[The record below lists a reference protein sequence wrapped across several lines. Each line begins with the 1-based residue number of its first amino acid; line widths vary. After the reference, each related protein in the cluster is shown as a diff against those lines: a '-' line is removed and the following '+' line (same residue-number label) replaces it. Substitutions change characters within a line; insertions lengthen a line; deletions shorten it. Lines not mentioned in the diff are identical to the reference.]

1 MNNMILNSFIIIGI
15 CLFFGAFFSGM
26 EIAYLSANQLR
37 VELLSKKGFL
47 PSRIFSFFYKHSSR
61 FFTATLVGNNIAIVL
76 YSIYSAS
83 LITFFLTTYTGISPD
98 HRNLILFIQT
108 VLSSFVLLIVGEF
121 LPKIFFRARPNL
133 MLNILALPFVL
144 FYCLLYPLVIIIVF
158 LAQLILKSIFKME
171 FSPQSPEFTR
181 HDLFHYVSESS
192 PVEEEKEMDVDKEIF
207 RNAIEFPFV
216 KVRECMTPRTDIVG
230 VEQKDSIA
238 HAKELFIESGHSKLP
253 VYRETIDH
261 VTGYIHLVDLYANP
275 SKIEEIVMPILI
287 ATEAMTATELLRQFI
302 EKHRSIALV
311 VDEFGGTSGLI
322 TMEDIIEQI
331 IGEIEDEHD
340 VDDLIEKKIS
350 ESEYLFSGRLEIDY
364 LNEKYAFNLPEGDY
378 ETLGGLIFFIN
389 QNIPKEG
396 DVISLSPFKFSIIS
410 TDQARINEVKMKI
423 SV

>member
-1 MNNMILNSFIIIGI
+1 MILSYFIVIGI

-47 PSRIFSFFYKHSSR
+47 PARIFSFFYKHSSR
-61 FFTATLVGNNIAIVL
+61 FFTATLVGNNIAIVI
-76 YSIYSAS
+76 YSIYSAT
-83 LITFFLTTYTGISPD
+83 LITYLLNTYTGINPE
-98 HRNLILFIQT
+98 HKNIFLLIQT
-108 VLSSFVLLIVGEF
+108 VISSFVLLIIGEY
-121 LPKIFFRARPNL
+121 LPKVFFRARPNL
-133 MLNILALPFVL
+133 MLNILAFPFMF
-144 FYCLLYPLVIIIVF
+144 FYFLMYPLVIIIV
-158 LAQLILKSIFKME
+158 LIAQFILKSFFKME
-171 FSPQSPEFTR
+171 FSPHSPEFTR

-230 VEQKDSIA
+230 VEQKDSIE
-238 HAKELFIESGHSKLP
+238 HAKEMFIESGHSKLP

-275 SKIEEIVMPILI
+275 GKIDEIVMPILI
-287 ATEAMTATELLRQFI
+287 ATEAMPATELLRQFI

-340 VDDLIEKKIS
+340 VDDVLEKKIS
-350 ESEYLFSGRLEIDY
+350 ESEYIFSGRLEIDY
-364 LNEKYAFNLPEGDY
+364 LNEKYGFNLPEGDY

-396 DVISLSPFKFSIIS
+396 DVINLSPFKFSIIS
-410 TDQARINEVKMKI
+410 TDQARINEVRMKI
-423 SV
+423 SA